1 MIRIT
6 KYKTKAEVYGNG
18 TIQEIYCYKAID
30 DDRILG
36 TCAFQSDD
44 PMSDNMAKIKLGQFV
59 FRQIKIE
66 EITEQENKELE
77 IKNKIAVVDGDFE

>member
-6 KYKTKAEVYGNG
+6 KYKTKAEDYDGS
-18 TIQEIYCYKAID
+18 TREFYFYKALD
-30 DDRILG
+30 GDRILC
-36 TCAFQSDD
+36 TCAFQFDD
-44 PMSDNMAKIKLGQFV
+44 PMADNMAKLKLGQFV